1 MKKKPEEK
9 AKKEKNTGEG
19 RRYTT
24 EQHPRSKRRI
34 RMAEQGREG
43 QGELAPMRIP
53 ALWKTG
59 TQIIIR

>member
-1 MKKKPEEK
+1 MKKEPEEK
-9 AKKEKNTGEG
+9 AKKKEKNTGEG

-34 RMAEQGREG
+34 WMGEQGREG

-53 ALWKTG
+53 ALWNV
-59 TQIIIR
+59 IR